1 MQNKL
6 IVLIFQRKEEMME
19 YAILFRR
26 EYLPVLILV
35 MFFIAGCGGDGTDST
50 AVVTEVS
57 GTIEA
62 DDMRDP
68 DHGNLAYDSY
78 EFEAG
83 TLDQVRVEVSTES
96 FLPLLELV
104 EVSTGAVIAE
114 WEPEYSSDDAL
125 NYTIAGPGSYEARVY
140 AQEDGSGVYS
150 LSIAVSP

>member
-1 MQNKL
+1 
-6 IVLIFQRKEEMME
+6 MMK
-19 YAILFRR
+19 YAILFQR
-26 EYLPVLILV
+26 LPIMILGL
-35 MFFIAGCGGDGTDST
+35 FFIVGCGGDGADSAVNVTD
-50 AVVTEVS
+50 VT

-62 DDMRDP
+62 DDMHDP

-83 TLDQVRVEVSTES
+83 TLDQVRIEVSTES

-125 NYTIAGPGSYEARVY
+125 NCTIAGPGSYEARVY
-140 AQEDGSGVYS
+140 AQENGSGAYS